1 MVRMRQLS
9 LSRHPSTAPR
19 LPAFL
24 KRSSFLS
31 RVSAFCS
38 AHLNFYRVH
47 LLIFTFTPLIFS
59 GIFYASNG
67 PSPENQIAYIDALFM
82 CTSGMAVTGLNS
94 VLLASL
100 TTWQQFI
107 IFFLTSIGSTSFV
120 SIIVIGIRRQF
131 FRNKFDYMVRNDEEA
146 RKRVN
151 QIGAEEAARAGR
163 SYRAFDA
170 DHVPGHSPWIAQLLG
185 GGKMPSPSTPV
196 TPRPSPAGSRIGTF
210 AGDDRPRTST
220 TNTAGA
226 GPQQVAA
233 AFLNNSNKRS
243 KKKKLERLRADMIRR
258 VDVPV
263 RINEMSVSGWLKE
276 KRAGASRGQQEGED
290 EEESGEG
297 VGARRRRRGSGS
309 QDEREEDDDDEEGE
323 EAAGDSH
330 EMTDFP
336 ITKPGTRPGGIR
348 MRDEDKDLDDSTSA
362 PNNHNNNNNAV
373 TSPAI
378 AFSEPTAEERQRRR
392 RRMRSR
398 SGSGSGSGSMSM
410 SGEEALSDGDG
421 EEAETS
427 PAHGRGRS
435 PSQAAASM
443 TATSGGGA
451 ESGTGTGP
459 TGADTPR
466 REMSPTRGS
475 DAAASHARTH
485 IQIDEPARP
494 PHNRFRRNSDSAA
507 SPHRTSS
514 NLAFSR
520 TRTLDH
526 GHLREITESPSP
538 INSPVTSMLPRRDV
552 EFGRSR
558 TIEFRDPSEQDIRLR
573 RNRTHNVP
581 TDPDFP
587 SGQRRP
593 SHSYPQ
599 HRGDMGARTLTRTTT
614 VDQQAMH
621 SGFGGFPNPLVAAA
635 SFARQKIPLFQNA
648 IERNLT
654 IPRTTTMLST
664 HSHPEDKPGLVRH
677 EGTQNVKPVSYIT
690 FDAVVGRNSHFHG
703 LTTAQQEEL
712 GGVEY
717 RALSVLFK
725 IVIAYWLG
733 IQLIAVLL
741 IAPYLQYTERWHNII
756 TEAGTN
762 ATWFT
767 FFQFYSAYSNL
778 GMSLVD
784 ASMVPFQRCYFL
796 IVIQGLLILG
806 GNTAF
811 PVFLRLLIW
820 TISKVVPRESQ
831 LRETLQFLLDHP
843 RRCFI
848 YLFPSHQ
855 TWLLVFMLFLLNGI
869 DWAAFLIL
877 DIGTTVVEALPTGV
891 RVIDGLFQAF
901 AVRAAG
907 FAIVPIAQTAPALQL
922 LYVIMMYIAVYPI
935 AVSIRST
942 NVYEEKSM
950 GVYDEDFDDDPDEV
964 EARFDKSHSA
974 TAYIGY
980 HARKQLAFDLWWLA
994 LAVWLICIVERYRIG
1009 SPEWPEVT
1017 IFSLLFEVV
1026 SAYGT
1031 VGLSLGNNR
1040 NNTSLSGVLS
1050 TLSKLIIC
1058 AVMLRGRHR
1067 GLPIAIDRAV
1077 LLPSDLEKHGDDTA
1091 TRVSTDAGD
1100 LNLRVPRSRTSM
1112 SSMTAVSPQVGGGL
1126 DAVEPMSDDAR
1137 YARHAR
1143 QNSFGGASSR
1153 YAGGDSLHHHG
1164 SGAGGAA
1171 DNVRGIDHHLAPP
1184 PDAMQE
1190 SDISEKG
1197 LASASSSSGAATTS
1211 LDSDHKV
1218 QLNDSRDGE
1227 IHDRNKPGWK

>member
-1 MVRMRQLS
+1 MVRRQLT

-19 LPAFL
+19 LPEFL
-24 KRSSFLS
+24 KRSGWGS
-31 RVSAFCS
+31 RISAFCS

-47 LLIFTFTPLIFS
+47 LLIFTFTPLVFS

-67 PSPENQIAYIDALFM
+67 PSPQNQIAYIDALFM
-82 CTSGMAVTGLNS
+82 CTSAMAVTGLNS
-94 VLLASL
+94 VLLADL
-100 TTWQQFI
+100 TTWQQYI

-131 FRNKFDYMVRNDEEA
+131 FRNKFDYMVQHDEEA

-151 QIGAEEAARAGR
+151 QIGAEEAARNGR

-170 DHVPGHSPWIAQLLG
+170 DHPPVHAPWIAQLLG
-185 GGKMPSPSTPV
+185 GGIIPNPSTPV
-196 TPRPSPAGSRIGTF
+196 TPRPSPAGSQAPTI
-210 AGDDRPRTST
+210 DDEARGSLAAAPK
-220 TNTAGA
+220 
-226 GPQQVAA
+226 PQQVAA
-233 AFLNNSNKRS
+233 ALNGSGMTGGGGNSKK
-243 KKKKLERLRADMIRR
+243 KKKKLEKLRADMIKR

-276 KRAGASRGQQEGED
+276 KRAGGSGGGGGSGALREQDQQDGGDDHD
-290 EEESGEG
+290 ELS
-297 VGARRRRRGSGS
+297 RRRRRRRDSSSAEGGENQEGGDGIGEDGHEMSDFPVTRPGSRPARVRSGAHNQS
-309 QDEREEDDDDEEGE
+309 GDDHNDHDEEG
-323 EAAGDSH
+323 GQL
-330 EMTDFP
+330 P
-336 ITKPGTRPGGIR
+336 V
-348 MRDEDKDLDDSTSA
+348 A
-362 PNNHNNNNNAV
+362 P
-373 TSPAI
+373 SPAI
-378 AFSEPTAEERQRRR
+378 VFHEPDLEERQRRR
-392 RRMRSR
+392 RRH
-398 SGSGSGSGSMSM
+398 
-410 SGEEALSDGDG
+410 SDDRDS
-421 EEAETS
+421 EIDIDS
-427 PAHGRGRS
+427 PPRGRS
-435 PSQAAASM
+435 NFHYHHHPHHSSSFAPHGTTDSNGTGM
-443 TATSGGGA
+443 GTG
-451 ESGTGTGP
+451 SGTTTIGGLEVP
-459 TGADTPR
+459 PSLQRGLSD
-466 REMSPTRGS
+466 STRS
-475 DAAASHARTH
+475 DAAGHVRA
-485 IQIDEPARP
+485 IQIDEPERP
-494 PHNRFRRNSDSAA
+494 PHHHRYRRNSDSAA
-507 SPHRTSS
+507 SPHRANSHM
-514 NLAFSR
+514 AFPR
-520 TRTLDH
+520 TRTFDH

-538 INSPVTSMLPRRDV
+538 MDSPVTSAFPRRDLD
-552 EFGRSR
+552 FGRSR
-558 TIEFRDPSEQDIRLR
+558 TIEFRDPSEHDIRFR
-573 RNRTHNVP
+573 RHRTQHP

-587 SGQRRP
+587 STTQRRP
-593 SHSYPQ
+593 SHANLQ
-599 HRGDMGARTLTRTTT
+599 HHRDMGARTLTRTTT

-635 SFARQKIPLFQNA
+635 ALARQKIPLLRNA
-648 IERNLT
+648 VERNLT
-654 IPRTTTMLST
+654 INRTTTMLST
-664 HSHPEDKPGLVRH
+664 HSRNESATGGVRR
-677 EGTQNVKPVSYIT
+677 EGTGLVKPVSYIT

-725 IVIAYWLG
+725 IVIAYWLL
-733 IQLIAVLL
+733 IQLLAVLL
-741 IAPYLQYTERWHNII
+741 LAPYLTYVRRWNTII
-756 TEAGTN
+756 VDAGTN

-767 FFQFYSAYSNL
+767 FFQFFSAYSNL

-784 ASMVPFQRCYFL
+784 ASMVPFQECYFL
-796 IVIQGLLILG
+796 IIIQSLLILG

-811 PVFLRLLIW
+811 PVFLRCVIW
-820 TISKVVPRESQ
+820 TFSKVIPRHSQ

-877 DIGTTVVEALPTGV
+877 DIGNSVIESIPTGV

-950 GVYDEDFDDDPDEV
+950 GVYDEDFDDDPDEI

-1058 AVMLRGRHR
+1058 A
-1067 GLPIAIDRAV
+1067 
-1077 LLPSDLEKHGDDTA
+1077 HGDDTA
-1091 TRVSTDAGD
+1091 TRTSVDTGD
-1100 LNLRVPRSRTSM
+1100 LNLRMRPTRTSL
-1112 SSMTAVSPQVGGGL
+1112 SSMTAVAPQTGGGL
-1126 DAVEPMSDDAR
+1126 ETVEPLTDDAR
-1137 YARHAR
+1137 YARAR
-1143 QNSFGGASSR
+1143 QNSFGSHYASHR
-1153 YAGGDSLHHHG
+1153 HHVG
-1164 SGAGGAA
+1164 SGDASGGREDHNGHSAEG
-1171 DNVRGIDHHLAPP
+1171 VRGIDHHSGPAP
-1184 PDAMQE
+1184 DTMQE
-1190 SDISEKG
+1190 SDLSEKG

-1211 LDSDHKV
+1211 LDSEQDHKLTESPV
-1218 QLNDSRDGE
+1218 PVDDGVE
-1227 IHDRNKPGWK
+1227 HDRNKPGWK